1 MISSGVFILKKGL
14 QASPCDLLWSFL
26 SVGPSLHIASTKTQA
41 IVTMSVY
48 QRSDLP
54 KLLNALKQGK
64 PCPLYLV
71 VGDQFLGQQVAEQL
85 AEALIPDPKA
95 RGQNVN
101 LIDGDQED
109 PISTLN
115 QLKTYSLFAG
125 RQIFRVA
132 GSKLFHSKEVAKAI
146 WDKAK
151 VAHGKS
157 DGRLALSYLGQLAVI
172 GQVEV
177 ADLAELSTGEWQ
189 AAFAFAKPDAGWL
202 AEALGAMEGEAPSG
216 RGSGKDPAEHYLAA
230 LEAGWPEDNIL
241 MLLAETVDK
250 RKKFYKALLKYGVV
264 VDLMVAEGSSK
275 AARSEQDALL
285 ADLVRQTLAE
295 FGKTMEPRAVP
306 VLLERVGFHP
316 VAVVRE
322 TEKLALYVGE
332 GPQVTLADLMAVV
345 GRTREEALFELTEAF
360 TEQDLTQTLTIA
372 GRLYDNGVHPLVM
385 VAGLRNQLRKLM
397 LVASFRQGGPPDFV
411 EGMTF
416 AVFQKGYLPDLKVVK
431 EGWLNQLPN
440 HPYALYMMFD
450 KAGKFTVRQLGA
462 NLAMLL
468 RAEFALKS
476 SALPPLLVLEQFFWQ
491 VMLPKKKESL
501 RGTA

>member
-1 MISSGVFILKKGL
+1 
-14 QASPCDLLWSFL
+14 
-26 SVGPSLHIASTKTQA
+26 
-41 IVTMSVY
+41 MSVY
-48 QRSDLP
+48 QRSDIP
-54 KLLNALKQGK
+54 KLLSAIKQGK
-64 PCPLYLV
+64 PCPVYLV
-71 VGDQFLGQQVAEQL
+71 VGDHYLCLQVAEQL
-85 AEALIPDPKA
+85 AVALIPDPKA

-109 PISTLN
+109 PLNTLN
-115 QLKTYSLFAG
+115 LLKTYSLFAG
-125 RQIFRVA
+125 RQIFRVS

-151 VAHGKS
+151 SAAGKN
-157 DGRLALSYLGQLAVI
+157 DGRLAVSYLGQLAAI
-172 GQVEV
+172 GQMEV
-177 ADLAELSTGEWQ
+177 ADLAELSDGEWQ
-189 AAFAFAKPDAGWL
+189 TAFAFAKPATGWL
-202 AEALGAMEGEAPSG
+202 AEVLGGSEGEAPAG
-216 RGSGKDPAEHYLAA
+216 RGGGKDPAEHYMAA

-241 MLLAETVDK
+241 ILLTEAADK
-250 RKKFYKALLKYGVV
+250 RKKFYKALLKCGVV
-264 VDLMVAEGSSK
+264 IDLAVAEGSSK

-332 GPQVTLADLMAVV
+332 TQQVSLADLMAVV

-360 TEQDLTQTLTIA
+360 TEQNFPQTLTIA

-411 EGMTF
+411 AGMTF
-416 AVFQKGYLPDLKVVK
+416 AVFQKGYLPDLKAAQ
-431 EGWLNQLPN
+431 EGWLKQLPA

-450 KAGKFTVRQLGA
+450 KAGKFTISQLGA
-462 NLAMLL
+462 ALAELL
-468 RAEFALKS
+468 QAEFKLKS
-476 SALPPLLVLEQFFWQ
+476 SALPPLLVLEHFFWQ
-491 VMLPKKKESL
+491 VMVPHKKESA
-501 RGTA
+501 RAPA